1 MWHQQV
7 PELPGH
13 TYQIFKNLFVDLKS
27 WNRQPQTE
35 LNSQGTWRS
44 VGEYFNM
51 QKLPTI
57 RSHTSPTSR
66 QVMHMLTSCCGCCQF
81 LERYQKCL
89 SILQM
94 PEWPGR
100 LLVVWRGRGRLLKLN
115 SHPPCCFSRVCPN
128 CAISWGYWAGW
139 RSTRFAPT
147 SAQLAQPSP
156 IAVSEAMGRH
166 KPLPTTRNIKYHW
179 SQCVLVRVGSHDN
192 SAEAGERALNEGG
205 EVGGGKGVELSPSW
219 FWRSKG
225 VITNRN
231 FPALSYH
238 CFSDHSVETFL
249 RPHK

>member
-1 MWHQQV
+1 
-7 PELPGH
+7 
-13 TYQIFKNLFVDLKS
+13 
-27 WNRQPQTE
+27 
-35 LNSQGTWRS
+35 
-44 VGEYFNM
+44 
-51 QKLPTI
+51 
-57 RSHTSPTSR
+57 
-66 QVMHMLTSCCGCCQF
+66 MLTSCCGCCQF